1 MEKLP
6 DQIHPVNISSNNGGE
21 DLQLLRQSCWEK
33 KTLSRHDG
41 VHRLKLNKLIR
52 GIAGMEASW
61 YPRSVIP
68 SVLVWFVTEKS
79 FP

>member
-6 DQIHPVNISSNNGGE
+6 DQIHLVNISSKNGGE
-21 DLQLLRQSCWEK
+21 DLQLLRQSHWEK
-33 KTLSRHDG
+33 KMVLRHHG
-41 VHRLKLNKLIR
+41 VHRLKLIKLIC
-52 GIAGMEASW
+52 GLTVTEASW
-61 YPRSVIP
+61 SPRFVIP